1 MDGAVVRISFGIP
14 AVLRFPWRINSETGS
29 YKL

>member
-1 MDGAVVRISFGIP
+1 MAQLSGFPLGIP
-14 AVLRFPWRINSETGS
+14 AGLLFPWRINSETGS